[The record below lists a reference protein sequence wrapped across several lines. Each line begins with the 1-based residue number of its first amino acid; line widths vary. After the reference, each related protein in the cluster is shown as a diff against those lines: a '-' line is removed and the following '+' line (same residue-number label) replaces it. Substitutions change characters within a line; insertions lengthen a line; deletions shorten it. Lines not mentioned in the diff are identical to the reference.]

1 MTVQRF
7 VVDNEQRKFRV
18 VNMYDLHSLETWEV
32 ALAVSVV
39 IQNFDQFL
47 AHEMDGTFAIYTL
60 H

>member
-7 VVDNEQRKFRV
+7 VIDNEQRKFKV
-18 VNMYDLHSLETWEV
+18 INMYDLHSIETWEV

-39 IQNFDQFL
+39 IYNYDQFT
-47 AHEMDGTFAIYTL
+47 AHEVDGTFAIYTL